1 MSTSIKQTASSTTN
15 PTTTPAAMPVK
26 TVVITGASSGF
37 GRLACKA
44 FQKAGWNV
52 AATMRSP
59 ERENELNTLRNVQL
73 FPLDVCD
80 RQSIESTITSV
91 METFGRID
99 CLINN
104 AGYGAFGF
112 LEEASEEEIMQQMN
126 TNFLGVI
133 NTTQAV
139 LPYMRKQKEGSIINV
154 TSLAGLMGMPMLS
167 LYSASKFA
175 VEGLTESLSH
185 ELAEFGIRVHL
196 IEPGAFK
203 TGFSSAY
210 SFNEG
215 QATPELNRERGVYKK
230 FLDNMLAEPPKPFG
244 YGDPQDVA
252 SLMLKIAQ
260 TPKSPLR
267 NVIGKDGKSLMLTQK
282 LLGKKRLLKV
292 IGNAAMPKLSA

>member
-1 MSTSIKQTASSTTN
+1 MNTSTN
-15 PTTTPAAMPVK
+15 PAK

-44 FQKAGWNV
+44 FQQAGWNV

-59 ERENELNTLRNVQL
+59 EQDTELTSLDNVQL

-80 RQSIESTITSV
+80 RQSVDSAVASIIES
-91 METFGRID
+91 FGRID

-112 LEEASEEEIMQQMN
+112 LEEANEEEIMQQMN
-126 TNFLGVI
+126 TNFFGVV

-139 LPYMRKQKEGSIINV
+139 LPYMRQQRQGSIINV
-154 TSLAGLMGMPMLS
+154 SSVAGLIGMPMLS

-215 QATPELNRERGVYKK
+215 QANAELDRERGVYKR

-244 YGDPQDVA
+244 YGDPQNVA
-252 SLMLKIAQ
+252 DLMLKIAQ

-292 IGNAAMPKLSA
+292 VGNAAMPKFKV